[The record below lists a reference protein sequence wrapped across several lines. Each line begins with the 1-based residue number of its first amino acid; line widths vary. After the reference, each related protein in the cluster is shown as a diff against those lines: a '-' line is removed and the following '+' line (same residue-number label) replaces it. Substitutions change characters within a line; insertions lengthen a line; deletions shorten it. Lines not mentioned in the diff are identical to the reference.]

1 MTPKRTP
8 ETPLPQIPADRLA
21 EFARRAEAYPH
32 FDEQAREAGIRSK
45 RQNEHCA
52 TVRCTFVD
60 YVDALSKNGEI
71 SEELARRVT
80 L

>member
-1 MTPKRTP
+1 MKMTNQK
-8 ETPLPQIPADRLA
+8 QI
-21 EFARRAEAYPH
+21 RAAFWAAYPH
-32 FDEQAREAGIRSK
+32 FDEQARAAGIRSK

-60 YVDALSKNGEI
+60 FVDSLRRNGEI
-71 SEELARRVT
+71 SEALASRVT

>member
-1 MTPKRTP
+1 MMTTQKQVRAAFWD
-8 ETPLPQIPADRLA
+8 QHSH
-21 EFARRAEAYPH
+21 FA
-32 FDEQAREAGIRSK
+32 EQARTAGIISK

-60 YVDALSKNGEI
+60 FVDSLCRNGDI
-71 SEELARRVT
+71 SESLAQRVT